1 MESKYRADIV
11 INKEKLSNGEDVF
24 VVQCTNLGIASQG
37 STTEEAIKNI
47 KEAIELYLEEQPEA
61 TCHCPSLWYKSN
73 NVMLTKVINEV
84 LDCYFLHRSEGLLEA
99 AMRLEQVSKELGI
112 IKWINGLKQKTK
124 YPKAES
130 MKRAKILAV

>member
-24 VVQCTNLGIASQG
+24 VVQCINLGIASQG

-61 TCHCPSLWYKSN
+61 Y
-73 NVMLTKVINEV
+73 E
-84 LDCYFLHRSEGLLEA
+84 
-99 AMRLEQVSKELGI
+99 ELNRVAEPPVFSFVE
-112 IKWINGLKQKTK
+112 IKKPVQN
-124 YPKAES
+124 A
-130 MKRAKILAV
+130 